1 MGSYSQVIPKS
12 YLDDIVY
19 FCPPWFNLQ
28 IVSVD
33 NVLLQ
38 APTFCNFSIVD
49 LWFEQIS
56 LAFSFQYVGA
66 LPMHKLACIN
76 NLLRLSS
83 QMLSSSQGTNITL
96 TTKTLGFCSSYC
108 MRLTTLGVEP
118 FLE

>member
-1 MGSYSQVIPKS
+1 MYMGSYSQVIPKS

-33 NVLLQ
+33 NFLLQ
-38 APTFCNFSIVD
+38 APTPTFYNFSID

-56 LAFSFQYVGA
+56 LASSFQYVGSV
-66 LPMHKLACIN
+66 HKLASIN

-83 QMLSSSQGTNITL
+83 QMLSSSQGTISPL
-96 TTKTLGFCSSYC
+96 
-108 MRLTTLGVEP
+108 
-118 FLE
+118 